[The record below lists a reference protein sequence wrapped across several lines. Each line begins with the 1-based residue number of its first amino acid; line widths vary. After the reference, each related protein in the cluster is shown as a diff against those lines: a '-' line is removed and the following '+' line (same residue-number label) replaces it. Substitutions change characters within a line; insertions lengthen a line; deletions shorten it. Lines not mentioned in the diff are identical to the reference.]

1 MCRNSQACR
10 TCWVSVV
17 TSSSQQKSQTWPHH
31 LTSLTFWL
39 FLPLTLS
46 DPQGGGRVGVR
57 RRRRR
62 RRRWSLLPRRLLCLD
77 WRRRHCPESTCSTS
91 ARLRH
96 HCPAQPSPHGE
107 KHPILPNPYQH
118 PPPPQA
124 HKNLPICQQKYLS
137 ILLSQKHGIEKN

>member
-1 MCRNSQACR
+1 MCRNSQPCR

-57 RRRRR
+57 RRRWRGASCR
-62 RRRWSLLPRRLLCLD
+62 DACFAWTGGGATALSPPAPPLPACATTALLSRLHMG
-77 WRRRHCPESTCSTS
+77 RSPPSSPTHIS
-91 ARLRH
+91 ASSS
-96 HCPAQPSPHGE
+96 PAG
-107 KHPILPNPYQH
+107 
-118 PPPPQA
+118 
-124 HKNLPICQQKYLS
+124 KNLPICQQKNTLVYF
-137 ILLSQKHGIEKN
+137 